1 MKDLYA
7 VGETCC
13 NGVHGKNRLASNSLL
28 EALIF
33 AKCAA
38 GDIAEH
44 AERADEAQT
53 RAALNAL
60 NENDYRKPRA
70 LAREYKKAV
79 RREVRHE

>member
-33 AKCAA
+33 AKRAA

-44 AERADEAQT
+44 GERADETQT
-53 RAALNAL
+53 RDALNTL